1 MVYFT
6 QTLDVQALLCLLE
19 SLTPTGDRLND
30 TEKRAEW
37 LKNVQCF
44 QPLVEQVLSIVDS
57 KADTYGEHSQQL
69 SHACR

>member
-57 KADTYGEHSQQL
+57 KTDTYGEHSQQL